1 MTRPRSRHRRS
12 GSVPRSV
19 KPSVVRRVTA
29 STWRWRAAVIV
40 IVGVLTYANGLA
52 NPFVF
57 DDYPAIVDNPQVRD
71 WTNLP
76 QVLTAMQGSPVA
88 GRPLVAFTFALNDAV
103 DGLNATGYRLVNLVI
118 HLACALL
125 LGGIV
130 RRTLRLPVLGVPFAA
145 RADDVGFVAALVWTV
160 HPLGSEVVDY
170 VTQRTESL
178 MAVFYLLTLYATVR
192 ALTSTRASAWRGLAV
207 LTCGLG
213 MACKEPMAT
222 APIMIVLFERVFA
235 FDSIG
240 QALASRWRF
249 YAGLAATWFVLVVLY
264 WSGPR
269 EFSGGYASTHVSAW
283 TYLLN
288 QTVILAH
295 YLRLV
300 VWPRGL
306 VVAYGWTPVATL
318 RAVLPY
324 ALAMT
329 CAAVATCVAL
339 VRWPKV
345 GFLGAWFFITIAPTS
360 SLVPIAAEVGAE
372 RRMYVPLMGLVVL
385 GGVGVTAAL
394 DWLRRRPSDIGGR
407 HAFRRPWTIPVVT
420 GGLVVALA
428 ATTFARN
435 REYVSE
441 TVLARTMLERWPSG
455 FAHHVVGVQLGL
467 AGHYPEAV
475 AQLQQAVDG
484 FPPARYDLGVALFKL
499 GRWDDAIAEL
509 ERFVRDEPR
518 LSQVGTAHTL
528 LGRALATEGRTKE
541 AAPQFRLA
549 LSATP
554 PDPTAEVFLADMLFQ
569 QQAYEDAIPHY
580 RAYTALHPTDVG
592 PLTKLGVVLVATR
605 QTADAL
611 VVFRQAVAAAPS
623 DVHVLE
629 NLAQVL
635 IDSGELDSAI
645 GDVTQVLALAPA
657 DPVGHD
663 LAGRLAA
670 GQGRLDEAR
679 REFERALQLDPG
691 FEPARVHL
699 RALPAK

>member
-1 MTRPRSRHRRS
+1 MTRTRSRRRQP

-19 KPSVVRRVTA
+19 EPPAVRRVTA
-29 STWRWRAAVIV
+29 RPWRWRAAVIL
-40 IVGVLTYANGLA
+40 IAGVLTYANGLA

-71 WTNLP
+71 WTNLR
-76 QVLTAMQGSPVA
+76 QVVAAAQGSPVA
-88 GRPLVAFTFALNDAV
+88 GRPLVAFTFALNYAA
-103 DGLNATGYRLVNLVI
+103 DGLNATGYRVVNLGI

-130 RRTLRLPVLGVPFAA
+130 RRTLRLPAVGVPLAA

-178 MAVFYLLTLYATVR
+178 MALFYLLTLYATVR

-222 APIMIVLFERVFA
+222 APVMIVLFERVFA

-240 QALASRWRF
+240 QAFASRWRF
-249 YAGLAATWFVLVVLY
+249 YAALAATLLVLAVLY

-269 EFSGGYASTHVSAW
+269 EFSGGYASTHVSTW

-306 VVAYGWTPVATL
+306 VVAYGWTPTVTL
-318 RAVLPY
+318 GDVLPY

-329 CAAVATCVAL
+329 CAAVAAVVAL
-339 VRWPKV
+339 ARWPKV
-345 GFLGAWFFITIAPTS
+345 GFLAVWFFITVAPTS

-385 GGVGVTAAL
+385 GVVGVAAAL
-394 DWLRRRPSDIGGR
+394 DRLRRDPAG
-407 HAFRRPWTIPVVT
+407 T
-420 GGLVVALA
+420 GGHTFSRAWTVPVLTGALVVAQA

-455 FAHHVVGVQLGL
+455 FAHHVVGVQLGQ

-475 AQLQQAVDG
+475 AQLRQAVDG
-484 FPPARYDLGVALFKL
+484 FPPARYDLGVALFTL
-499 GRWDDAIAEL
+499 GRWDEAIAEL
-509 ERFVRDEPR
+509 EHFVADEPR
-518 LSQVGTAHTL
+518 LAQVATAHTL
-528 LGRALATEGRTKE
+528 IGRALETEGRTKE

-549 LSATP
+549 LSASP
-554 PDPTAEVFLADMLFQ
+554 PDPTAEALLADALFQ
-569 QQAYEDAIPHY
+569 QQAYEEAIPHY
-580 RAYTALHPTDVG
+580 RAYIALHPMDVG
-592 PLTKLGVVLVATR
+592 PLTKLGAALVATR
-605 QTADAL
+605 RTEDAL
-611 VVFRQAVAAAPS
+611 VVFRQAVAAAPR
-623 DVHVLE
+623 DTHVRE

-635 IDSGELDSAI
+635 IDSGDLASAI
-645 GDVTQVLALAPA
+645 GDVTQVLVLAPA
-657 DPVGHD
+657 DPVAHD

-670 GQGRLDEAR
+670 GQGRVDDAR

-691 FEPARVHL
+691 FEPARAHL
-699 RALPAK
+699 RGLPVK